1 MKIEKLT
8 NEKIKIILSKD
19 DINKVDISI
28 NDFLDDKD
36 VSQNILN
43 YILEKAEK
51 EIVRIE
57 KQRGNHYKYYTG
69 KEWKDFK
76 NYDICINSDALGVE
90 KTADMICEIVRKKEA
105 SLV

>member
-1 MKIEKLT
+1 MVDKENIVKVFIYSTMED
-8 NEKIKIILSKD
+8 KIKRATTYYG
-19 DINKVDISI
+19 
-28 NDFLDDKD
+28 LDK
-36 VSQNILN
+36 
-43 YILEKAEK
+43 EKAEK

-90 KTADMICEIVRKKEA
+90 KTADMICEIVRKKEE
-105 SLV
+105 SLVL